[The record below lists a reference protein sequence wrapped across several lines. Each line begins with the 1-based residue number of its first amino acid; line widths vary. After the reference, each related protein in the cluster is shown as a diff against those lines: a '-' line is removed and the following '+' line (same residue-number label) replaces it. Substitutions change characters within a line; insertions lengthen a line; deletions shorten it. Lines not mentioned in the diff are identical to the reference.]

1 MQVKVKK
8 LTNDAKI
15 PKIEHEGDAGFDLY
29 SNEETT
35 LLPMERKLVG
45 TGISIAFP
53 KGFEAQ
59 VRPKSG
65 LAIKHG
71 LTLVNTPGTIDA
83 SYRGEVKVILI
94 NLGKEEYQVE
104 KGKKIAQ
111 VVFNKIEE
119 PELIEVNELGETKR
133 GDGGFGSTGL
143 EWLKWLENQS

>member
-8 LTNDAKI
+8 ITNDAKI
-15 PKIEHEGDAGFDLY
+15 PKIEHEGDAGFDIY

-35 LLPMERKLVG
+35 ILPMERKLIG
-45 TGISIAFP
+45 TGISISVP

-65 LAIKHG
+65 LAINHG
-71 LTLVNTPGTIDA
+71 LTLLNTPGTIDA
-83 SYRGEVKVILI
+83 GYRGEVKVILM
-94 NLGKEEYQVE
+94 NLGKKEYKIE

-119 PELIEVNELGETKR
+119 PELIEVDELDESKR
-133 GDGGFGSTGL
+133 GENGFGSTGL
-143 EWLKWLENQS
+143 E

>member
-8 LTNDAKI
+8 ITNDAKI
-15 PKIEHEGDAGFDLY
+15 PKIEHEGDAGFDIY

-35 LLPMERKLVG
+35 ILPMERKLIG
-45 TGISIAFP
+45 TGISISVP

-65 LAIKHG
+65 LAINHG
-71 LTLVNTPGTIDA
+71 LTLLNTPGTIDA
-83 SYRGEVKVILI
+83 GYRGEVKVILM
-94 NLGKEEYQVE
+94 NLRKKEYKIE

-119 PELIEVNELGETKR
+119 PELIEVDELDESKR
-133 GDGGFGSTGL
+133 GENGFGSTGL
-143 EWLKWLENQS
+143 E